1 MALLLIDRDVVRLN
15 NPPAD
20 RFPVQGID
28 VSHHQGVVDWE
39 RVASNRAIRFVY
51 IKASEGGDFRDA
63 SVTENWDGARRAG
76 LVEPTGVMSATGG
89 RPAELFRFAGLD
101 PQGAPLGGLSLPTQ
115 R

>member
-63 SVTENWDGARRAG
+63 SFTENWNGARRGG
-76 LVEPTGVMSATGG
+76 LVAGAYHYFTFCRSGRDQAANFLAAT
-89 RPAELFRFAGLD
+89 P
-101 PQGAPLGGLSLPTQ
+101 
-115 R
+115 